1 MGTHPIFESDF
12 DCLTEKLNEEMSMSS
27 MDLASARTLIL
38 AFLTNSDDDATAD
51 FAEHNLKTLE
61 LSGKI
66 ESFLHIVECG
76 HEFAKIYDLMT
87 EKLFQ
92 LGRSLRKPT
101 NSPGANS
108 NSSWIP

>member
-1 MGTHPIFESDF
+1 
-12 DCLTEKLNEEMSMSS
+12 

-76 HEFAKIYDLMT
+76 HEFAKIYDFDDREIVPIR
-87 EKLFQ
+87 EKFEEADELTW
-92 LGRSLRKPT
+92 R
-101 NSPGANS
+101 
-108 NSSWIP
+108 